1 MNARRILL
9 DSDAFFC
16 LRGLCILDIL
26 CQTNKFAVS
35 LTSFIART
43 ELNDIADTVN
53 QMATSGR
60 ISIEKVLVRTPTY
73 LEYKQLLRS
82 GVHKGEAEAIAWI
95 CSLPKEQRPAFVS
108 NDVGART
115 AAVQK
120 GLETGDVMD
129 LLVCIVQLGVLTKHE
144 AQQLTIPWGC
154 HPNAFCRPK
163 DYTIFDTTFCNRQL
177 RQSLTRCVDTD
188 R

>member
-1 MNARRILL
+1 MNVRRILL

-16 LRGLCILDIL
+16 LRNLSILDIL
-26 CQTNKFAVS
+26 CQASGLAVL
-35 LTSFIART
+35 LTSFIARN

-53 QMATSGR
+53 QMETSGYL
-60 ISIEKVLVRTPTY
+60 SIEKVLVRTPAHQ
-73 LEYKQLLRS
+73 EYQRLCHS
-82 GVHKGEAEAIAWI
+82 GVHKGEAEAIAWM
-95 CSLPKEQRPAFVS
+95 CSLPKNQWPAFVS

-115 AAVQK
+115 AAAQK

-129 LLVCIVQLGVLTKHE
+129 LLVCLVQLGALTKQE
-144 AQQLTIPWGC
+144 AQQRTIPWGD

-163 DYTIFDTTFCNRQL
+163 DYTNFDTTFRKRQL
-177 RQSLTRCVDTD
+177 RQSLTQCVGAD